1 MAKKEKKSNKKK
13 TEKKK
18 FLGGLRGEF
27 KQVRWPKKKE
37 MFKYPK
43 VSEMFEHFN
52 LLQALDKIDVNF
64 RIGSSARL
72 ERPSCKPLRNCWDI
86 LKPMCLYGE

>member
-37 MFKYPK
+37 MFKYS
-43 VSEMFEHFN
+43 VAV
-52 LLQALDKIDVNF
+52 LLCIVIFAIFFMLSDVIIAAV
-64 RIGSSARL
+64 RTLVEG
-72 ERPSCKPLRNCWDI
+72 
-86 LKPMCLYGE
+86 